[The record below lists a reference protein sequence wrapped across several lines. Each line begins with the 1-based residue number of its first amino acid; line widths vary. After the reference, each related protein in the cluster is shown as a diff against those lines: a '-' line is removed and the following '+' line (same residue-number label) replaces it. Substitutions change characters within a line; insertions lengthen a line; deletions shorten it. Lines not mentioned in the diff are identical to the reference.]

1 MNKQKIFL
9 VAADVQG
16 LYPNISRELVK
27 IILSNAIKK
36 CTTYSKQV
44 NKILVDLTM
53 FCLEN
58 VVVQNRTSIYLQVN
72 ELLPEITTLF
82 QLPILRYII

>member
-1 MNKQKIFL
+1 MNTIIFEKPTRL
-9 VAADVQG
+9 
-16 LYPNISRELVK
+16 NISRELVK

-58 VVVQNRTSIYLQVN
+58 VVVQNGTSIYSQVN